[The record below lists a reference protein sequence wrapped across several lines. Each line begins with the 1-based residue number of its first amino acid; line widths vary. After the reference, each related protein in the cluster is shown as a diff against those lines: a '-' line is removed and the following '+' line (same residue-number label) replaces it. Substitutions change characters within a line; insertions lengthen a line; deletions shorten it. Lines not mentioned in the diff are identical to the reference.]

1 MDMVQ
6 VFALSRTNMCCRCTD
21 NMHQTIPAFIKMIKE
36 NSDDIVFNPKFF
48 EERESKAIDAKIKT
62 VKPIVNYPGNEV
74 QLGFNVGTR
83 GNGKDAPKWP
93 SDLMTEVVA

>member
-1 MDMVQ
+1 M
-6 VFALSRTNMCCRCTD
+6 TI
-21 NMHQTIPAFIKMIKE
+21 IPASVVTASIH
-36 NSDDIVFNPKFF
+36 NSSIPTMM
-48 EERESKAIDAKIKT
+48 A
-62 VKPIVNYPGNEV
+62 PGNEV